1 MSLKDK
7 IISLLSE
14 NNNLT
19 DAELTELIYQDK
31 NQHQKIN
38 RAYRELAD
46 ENILNRNSSYGSIKN
61 CLIAANLD
69 PKPIYDSAKL
79 KTPVP
84 LKETYNRETEL
95 KERLNAFIDNITGK
109 QDNYYAKLSF
119 NDFLDLKQ
127 FGNLTF

>member
-38 RAYRELAD
+38 RACRELAD
-46 ENILNRNSSYGSIKN
+46 ENILNRNSSYGSIK
-61 CLIAANLD
+61 
-69 PKPIYDSAKL
+69 K
-79 KTPVP
+79 
-84 LKETYNRETEL
+84 
-95 KERLNAFIDNITGK
+95 
-109 QDNYYAKLSF
+109 F
-119 NDFLDLKQ
+119 NSS
-127 FGNLTF
+127 